1 MQTNEKVS
9 PNEQSE
15 EYFIV
20 SSELIN
26 WMRSMA
32 FTKLT
37 MKDVEGAVD
46 ELWNCPTIEQYLKLK
61 DEQKPK
67 IIT

>member
-1 MQTNEKVS
+1 
-9 PNEQSE
+9 
-15 EYFIV
+15 
-20 SSELIN
+20 
-26 WMRSMA
+26 MRAMA

-37 MKDVEGAVD
+37 MKDVEGVVD